1 MERLWA
7 LTEEDMTGG
16 ASSPDH
22 VSVTKIVTQFRF
34 IFDISDKLRGGAQ
47 EETLTVKV
55 RDPTDTKVTPDN
67 F

>member
-1 MERLWA
+1 MQP
-7 LTEEDMTGG
+7 
-16 ASSPDH
+16 PDH

>member
-1 MERLWA
+1 M
-7 LTEEDMTGG
+7 
-16 ASSPDH
+16 
-22 VSVTKIVTQFRF
+22 SVTKIVTQFRF

-67 F
+67 CLMEVSFSTVSGHPSWQAMVRG